1 MDDVVI
7 LVKPRQTSRLG
18 LRLAG
23 APPRVVA
30 LTAGAI
36 AAESRSLEEG
46 DMLLAVNVAVT
57 AHEQATEL
65 LKQAV
70 GRVALRIRRDGVGA
84 TSSHALTFAALRG
97 ECDRSA
103 GSPDLVAELFLHC
116 LLYTSPSPRD
126 RG

>member
-46 DMLLAVNVAVT
+46 DMLLAVNGVAVT

-84 TSSHALTFAALRG
+84 TSSHALTFAALRSCTRARTRYRRFG
-97 ECDRSA
+97 HSA
-103 GSPDLVAELFLHC
+103 SYQL
-116 LLYTSPSPRD
+116 
-126 RG
+126 